1 MRQRLRLSWA
11 GAPATYGTLGWLA
24 RYPWHTRLAIQMVG
38 RHCCWRTTSFQGQ
51 SGRCTSLVG
60 GGDLADHPDRVRWA
74 KEPNHPRGSSA
85 NDVLPAWQDVGAL
98 PPDRKRQWSWS
109 SAGSG
114 SSTKGAAT
122 VDWQR
127 SGCDLCCNL
136 QLWRGLRTSP

>member
-1 MRQRLRLSWA
+1 MRKQ
-11 GAPATYGTLGWLA
+11 PATA
-24 RYPWHTRLAIQMVG
+24 R
-38 RHCCWRTTSFQGQ
+38 
-51 SGRCTSLVG
+51 
-60 GGDLADHPDRVRWA
+60 
-74 KEPNHPRGSSA
+74 RGA
-85 NDVLPAWQDVGAL
+85 CAEADVGAL